1 MIFYRFTGSPGK
13 KDALRQA
20 TLVGCNTEGVST
32 QEIVDCLRKVGKV
45 PKKHFSEQSY
55 LPKKVDA
62 SELTR
67 TQPDMHDFLLRSP
80 AKLPLSTYMSRVDGG
95 DAEEPFWPKDPRQAM
110 RDGDYDRGIPW
121 VNGVTSMEG
130 SWYAVAMLGR
140 GKGGG
145 AWAAEGNLRCR
156 FVQINGCFLY
166 TISEFFI
173 SKGIQCG
180 QG

>member
-1 MIFYRFTGSPGK
+1 M
-13 KDALRQA
+13 
-20 TLVGCNTEGVST
+20 
-32 QEIVDCLRKVGKV
+32 
-45 PKKHFSEQSY
+45 
-55 LPKKVDA
+55 PKKVDA

-67 TQPDMHDFLLRSP
+67 TQPDMHDFLRRSP

-110 RDGDYDRGIPW
+110 RDGDYDRSIPW

-156 FVQINGCFLY
+156 FVQMSGCFLY
-166 TISEFFI
+166 ISEFF
-173 SKGIQCG
+173 SREFNADKDRALYTMCLKDVYPREASLRSGCYHCFSSNFCCCCFCNTVVVASALDVAFAN
-180 QG
+180 